1 METGTMKHDEGN
13 ASTGTCKMKDL
24 AKRVK
29 RRNMG

>member
-13 ASTGTCKMKDL
+13 DSTGTGKMKGL

-29 RRNMG
+29 RRNVG